1 MKTYMKVW
9 GRSEHNLLNTDWREK
24 YFVQDF
30 LREGRIFVIIA
41 TVFMVLKEMN
51 VNVWEFLRLF
61 LH

>member
-1 MKTYMKVW
+1 
-9 GRSEHNLLNTDWREK
+9 LLNTDWREK

-51 VNVWEFLRLF
+51 VNV
-61 LH
+61 